1 MKLASL
7 SGARAQYYDRNATSL
22 LMSYADAVS
31 PALLT
36 TRWTTTITAGK
47 KAYVETSMVMQY
59 RLTAATSVGEYSC
72 DQVITSGATNSRPLY
87 VVSNSNA
94 TYNQTAQFLVTY
106 TLFASESLAFRTY
119 DTSTGGIMYFQGN
132 AKLTIFDA

>member
-1 MKLASL
+1 MKLGSL
-7 SGARAQYYDRNATSL
+7 AGARAQYYDRNATSL
-22 LMSYADAVS
+22 LMNYADAVS

-59 RLTAATSVGEYSC
+59 RITAATFVGEYSC
-72 DQVITSGATNSRPLY
+72 DQQISSGATHSRPLY

-94 TYNQTAQFLVTY
+94 TFIQTFQFLVTY
-106 TLFASESLAFRTY
+106 TLFAGETLQFRTY